1 MDEIWGDS
9 REDFWNTAYMK
20 DLKKDF
26 WKTAFG
32 FNRTQSI
39 PKRISEFVVT
49 ASFIAIAII
58 LLVSILQGLFADNLS
73 WEEYCEDSPSLC

>member
-1 MDEIWGDS
+1 MDKYW
-9 REDFWNTAYMK
+9 EDI
-20 DLKKDF
+20 KKDF

-32 FNRTQSI
+32 FNKTQSI
-39 PKRISEFVVT
+39 PKRISEVVVT

-73 WEEYCEDSPSLC
+73 WEEYCEDSPSLCE